1 MPGVTDVA
9 QVDTGVAVRAATFG
23 QCIDAVR
30 ALDVE
35 WNGGPIEGESDATV
49 LAKLRKAEL
58 PLAVPKVP
66 VLAKTIEADFTFMF
80 RSSAALEPY
89 AAIADVRADRAE
101 VWAGLKSPIVAQ
113 DDIAKATGLPIDKVK
128 VNVITGGGSFGHKL
142 FGDHA
147 IEAAKISKA
156 MGKPVRL
163 MWHRADEPRQGRLH
177 PMCTSRIRATYL
189 AGQVLSFEQRHTSIE
204 TDFSHGLGEMLTS
217 SAAELPAGLGN
228 LGFAESIFA
237 LTQELPYN
245 FGAVTQ
251 LLNETDT
258 RFNTGSMRN
267 IYSPDVRTANE
278 LVIDQLARA
287 MRKDPLAFRLEFV
300 KDERVRGVLEKVA
313 EAGNWGRS
321 MPPGHRPGHRDP
333 QGVQGLHRR
342 ARRDRLP
349 ARDRQPQGP
358 GRRHRPSGHQGGRR
372 GRRGPGGQ
380 PPGPRGAD
388 DGRLLRRPGAG
399 PDQQRAPEGRAL
411 PRGQLG
417 QLLLHPAVERPA
429 GVRVRDRRLRRAA
442 ARRGR

>member
-9 QVDTGVAVRAATFG
+9 QVDTGVAVRAQTFG

-30 ALDVE
+30 ALDVV
-35 WNGGPIEGESDATV
+35 WNKGPIEGESDATI
-49 LAKLRKAEL
+49 LAELRKAEV

-66 VLAKTIEADFTFMF
+66 VLAKTIEASFTFMF

-113 DDIAKATGLPIDKVK
+113 GDIAKAVGLPQDKVT

-163 MWHRADEPRQGRLH
+163 MWHRADEPRQGRVH

-189 AGQVLSFEQRHTSIE
+189 AGQVLSFEQRHTSVE

-217 SAAELPAGLGN
+217 QAAKLPAGLGN
-228 LGFAESIFA
+228 LGLRRVDLRADPGAA
-237 LTQELPYN
+237 L
-245 FGAVTQ
+245 Q
-251 LLNETDT
+251 LRCRHPAAQRDRH

-267 IYSPDVRTANE
+267 IYSPDVRMR
-278 LVIDQLARA
+278 QRA
-287 MRKDPLAFRLEFV
+287 GDRPAGPRDGQGPAGV
-300 KDERVRGVLEKVA
+300 PARVRQ
-313 EAGNWGRS
+313 GR
-321 MPPGHRPGHRDP
+321 PGPCRAPEGGRGRQLGSDDAARDRPGHRDP

-342 ARRDRLP
+342 AWWRSTAAP
-349 ARDRQPQGP
+349 
-358 GRRHRPSGHQGGRR
+358 RPST
-372 GRRGPGGQ
+372 
-380 PPGPRGAD
+380 
-388 DGRLLRRPGAG
+388 
-399 PDQQRAPEGRAL
+399 
-411 PRGQLG
+411 
-417 QLLLHPAVERPA
+417 
-429 GVRVRDRRLRRAA
+429 
-442 ARRGR
+442 ARSATP